1 MLVLVPL
8 WFSAVMRYRIR
19 HTTHYTYDHPVFLQ
33 PHCLRLR
40 PRSDGTQTLHRFE
53 ITVDPQPQMQA
64 VELDPLGNSG
74 LSLWFENETIP
85 HLTVKTVAEVE
96 THRTNPFDYLTPLW
110 GIQLPVDYPTSV
122 AHALSPYRQS
132 PLMPT
137 IAPNVV
143 MLAQHIFHEV
153 HGNLSYFLTT
163 LTQQIYDACAYGVR
177 PQGDPLPAGV
187 TWETKQGSCRDFTVL
202 FMEACRAV
210 GLAARFVSG
219 YHEGDPDHPA
229 NDLHAWAEVY
239 VPGGGWRGF
248 DPTLGL
254 AVSDRHIPLA
264 AAAHPRQAAP
274 VTGALREGTTA
285 RSTLTTHIEIEPIA
299 D

>member
-1 MLVLVPL
+1 
-8 WFSAVMRYRIR
+8 
-19 HTTHYTYDHPVFLQ
+19 
-33 PHCLRLR
+33 
-40 PRSDGTQTLHRFE
+40 
-53 ITVDPQPQMQA
+53 
-64 VELDPLGNSG
+64 
-74 LSLWFENETIP
+74 
-85 HLTVKTVAEVE
+85 
-96 THRTNPFDYLTPLW
+96 
-110 GIQLPVDYPTSV
+110 
-122 AHALSPYRQS
+122 
-132 PLMPT
+132 
-137 IAPNVV
+137 

-285 RSTLTTHIEIEPIA
+285 RSTLTTHIEIDPHSRLGPRFIPCRTSGITGLLTAIA
-299 D
+299 LADDLTRSKFQVLPE